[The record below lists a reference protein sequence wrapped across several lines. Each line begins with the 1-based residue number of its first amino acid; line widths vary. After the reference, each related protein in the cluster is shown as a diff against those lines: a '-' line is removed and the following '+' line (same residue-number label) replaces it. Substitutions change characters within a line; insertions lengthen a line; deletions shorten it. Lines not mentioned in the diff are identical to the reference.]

1 MTKRKLTA
9 WECYQT
15 ARATGAEFLAGG
27 DVLLAKGAER
37 APLKCLLSLY
47 RNQAEIGR
55 SIRPADEAD
64 TDELWSLHLDYSEAM
79 AERSGASWEK
89 ARGVG
94 VEWCIGE
101 WIRCNPAPGT
111 PHTCAH
117 CGRGDLPGDRVC
129 LDEFV
134 ADDLAWT
141 HSKCLL
147 PRSTARRAEA
157 VAALAKRGLI
167 EAATIDLHLE
177 IPSALMALRINQRT
191 KWSTLED
198 CLRQSLA
205 AKAAA
210 KRKAPAKRPR
220 W

>member
-101 WIRCNPAPGT
+101 
-111 PHTCAH
+111 
-117 CGRGDLPGDRVC
+117 
-129 LDEFV
+129 
-134 ADDLAWT
+134 
-141 HSKCLL
+141 
-147 PRSTARRAEA
+147 
-157 VAALAKRGLI
+157 
-167 EAATIDLHLE
+167 
-177 IPSALMALRINQRT
+177 
-191 KWSTLED
+191 
-198 CLRQSLA
+198 
-205 AKAAA
+205 
-210 KRKAPAKRPR
+210 
-220 W
+220 